1 MSLDDKE
8 GPKVQ
13 TEATDASDGDHVA
26 QVSGE
31 VTLSDTVYYENL
43 KTDGTEYTVTGTLML
58 KSTGEALVGADGNP
72 VTASKTFRP
81 KQRSGEVELQ
91 FAFDGSLLAGEDVV
105 AFESLV
111 SGGVEVAVHADID
124 DEGQTVHLVGIGT
137 TATDQSGRRQARHPV
152 STSPSSTRS
161 HTRD

>member
-1 MSLDDKE
+1 M
-8 GPKVQ
+8 
-13 TEATDASDGDHVA
+13 A
-26 QVSGE
+26 QASGE

-72 VTASKTFRP
+72 VTAGKTFRP

-111 SGGVEVAVHADID
+111 SGGVEVASMPTSMMRGRPFTSWASAPRRP
-124 DEGQTVHLVGIGT
+124 TKR
-137 TATDQSGRRQARHPV
+137 TATSSSPV

>member
-72 VTASKTFRP
+72 VTRARP
-81 KQRSGEVELQ
+81 LGPSS
-91 FAFDGSLLAGEDVV
+91 AP
-105 AFESLV
+105 
-111 SGGVEVAVHADID
+111 
-124 DEGQTVHLVGIGT
+124 
-137 TATDQSGRRQARHPV
+137 ARW
-152 STSPSSTRS
+152 SFNSPSTGPAGG
-161 HTRD
+161 